1 MAVALACSKSAGSS
15 SWSRLRC
22 QRRRASPATSSP
34 RTDATWSTRSRFL
47 TGTPSLARVPGYAAP
62 RVRKQP
68 GGGQTGRMTQPGAPD
83 VVVLERWTGPILDG
97 DPHANFK
104 RDVATGSL
112 VDPLP
117 TLTNLA
123 DFVGLPLGAVV
134 RHALVK
140 WTTAGSDA
148 LLEVGPGWVRRLGEP
163 VARAETAGTDEA
175 RLVAYEELRGL
186 LGWLA
191 AGVDEGPFE
200 TENDGRNDG

>member
-1 MAVALACSKSAGSS
+1 
-15 SWSRLRC
+15 
-22 QRRRASPATSSP
+22 
-34 RTDATWSTRSRFL
+34 
-47 TGTPSLARVPGYAAP
+47 
-62 RVRKQP
+62 
-68 GGGQTGRMTQPGAPD
+68 MTQPGATE
-83 VVVLERWTGPILDG
+83 VVILERWTGPVPDG

-104 RDVATGSL
+104 RDVAAGSL

-140 WTTAGSDA
+140 WTSAGSDA

-163 VARAETAGTDEA
+163 VARAEAAGTDGA
-175 RLVAYEELRGL
+175 RLAAYEELRGL
-186 LGWLA
+186 LGWLT

-200 TENDGRNDG
+200 RRNDG